1 MLVEG
6 AAEICERLAGVGE
19 VRIITNGIEAVQA
32 KRLEIIVGDR
42 LEADIL
48 GANQFGIESCWFNPL
63 RAENWSSAVPTIQ
76 VARLSEIAVRLAGG

>member
-1 MLVEG
+1 M
-6 AAEICERLAGVGE
+6 
-19 VRIITNGIEAVQA
+19 
-32 KRLEIIVGDR
+32 IVGDR
-42 LEADIL
+42 LDADIL